1 MTTEHADLLIRAE
14 AIHTLVPGQGPQRAL
29 AVGADRVLALSPD
42 PHGLDG
48 LIGPDTRVVD
58 APDSTVLPAFDDTHT
73 HLVFAGFSARD
84 VPVHRARNLA
94 EFLDLIRERAA
105 ITPDGEW
112 IRTTV
117 NWQELNLAERRLP
130 TTAELDEATDRHP
143 VLVKRGG
150 HNDVVNSY
158 AMNLAGITEQTR
170 TPQAA
175 PSSATRPGT

>member
-1 MTTEHADLLIRAE
+1 M
-14 AIHTLVPGQGPQRAL
+14 
-29 AVGADRVLALSPD
+29 
-42 PHGLDG
+42 
-48 LIGPDTRVVD
+48 
-58 APDSTVLPAFDDTHT
+58 
-73 HLVFAGFSARD
+73 
-84 VPVHRARNLA
+84 HRARNLP

-130 TTAELDEATDRHP
+130 TTAELDGATDRHP

-158 AMNLAGITEQTR
+158 ALNLAGITEQTPDPR
-170 TPQAA
+170 AA